1 MDQMTHRLLP
11 AGLVVAMMLAAPARA
26 DTPLYTRL
34 GSEPVV
40 MRVVNQT
47 VDTVAQDPRVNQ
59 SFDQVNLKRLKTK
72 LVEQICSLTGGG
84 CEYTGDEMKLVHKG
98 LKITE
103 REFFALVEAL
113 QQALNDNGVGERE
126 KNELLAILAPMK
138 RLVVEK

>member
-1 MDQMTHRLLP
+1 MMQYLIP
-11 AGLVVAMMLAAPARA
+11 AGFVMAMALTATAYA

-34 GSEPVV
+34 GGETLVTQI
-40 MRVVNQT
+40 VNQT
-47 VDTVAQDPRVNQ
+47 VDTVAQDLRVNQ
-59 SFDQVNLKRLKTK
+59 SFDKVNLKRVKTK
-72 LVEQICSLTGGG
+72 LVEQICSLSGGG

-113 QQALNDNGVGERE
+113 RQALNNNGVGERE

>member
-1 MDQMTHRLLP
+1 MMKRLIS
-11 AGLVVAMMLAAPARA
+11 AGFVVAMGLTATAHA

-34 GSEPVV
+34 GGEAVITQ
-40 MRVVNQT
+40 VVNQT
-47 VDTVAQDPRVNQ
+47 IDTVVQDPRVNQ
-59 SFDQVNLKRLKTK
+59 SFDKVNLKRVKTK

-103 REFFALVEAL
+103 REFYALVEAL
-113 QQALNDNGVGERE
+113 REALNDNGVGERE

>member
-1 MDQMTHRLLP
+1 MMQCLIP
-11 AGLVVAMMLAAPARA
+11 AGFVVAMVLNATAHA

-34 GSEPVV
+34 GGETVV
-40 MRVVNQT
+40 TQVVNQT

-59 SFDQVNLKRLKTK
+59 SFDKVNLKRVKTK

-103 REFFALVEAL
+103 LEFFALVEAL
-113 QQALNDNGVGERE
+113 QRALNDNGVGERE

-138 RLVVEK
+138 RLVVKK

>member
-1 MDQMTHRLLP
+1 MMQYLIP
-11 AGLVVAMMLAAPARA
+11 AGFVVAMVLTASAHS

-34 GSEPVV
+34 GGETVV
-40 MRVVNQT
+40 AQVVNQT

-59 SFDQVNLKRLKTK
+59 SFNNVNLKRVKTK

-84 CEYTGDEMKLVHKG
+84 CEYTGDEMKQVHKG
-98 LKITE
+98 LKISE

-113 QQALNDNGVGERE
+113 RQALNDNGVGERG
-126 KNELLAILAPMK
+126 KNELLAIFAPMK

>member
-1 MDQMTHRLLP
+1 MMQCLIP
-11 AGLVVAMMLAAPARA
+11 VGFVVAMVLTANAHA

-34 GSEPVV
+34 GGETVV
-40 MRVVNQT
+40 TQVVNQT
-47 VDTVAQDPRVNQ
+47 VDTVAHDPRVNQ
-59 SFDQVNLKRLKTK
+59 SFDKVNLKRVKTK

-103 REFFALVEAL
+103 REFYALVEVL
-113 QQALNDNGVGERE
+113 QQALHDNGVDERE

>member
-1 MDQMTHRLLP
+1 MTHRLLP
-11 AGLVVAMMLAAPARA
+11 TGLVVAMMLTAPARA
-26 DTPLYTRL
+26 DAPLYSRL
-34 GSEPVV
+34 GGEPVV
-40 MRVVNQT
+40 TRIVNQT
-47 VDTVAQDPRVNQ
+47 IETVAQDPRVNQ
-59 SFDQVNLKRLKTK
+59 SFDKVNLKRVKTK

>member
-1 MDQMTHRLLP
+1 MMQHLIP
-11 AGLVVAMMLAAPARA
+11 AGFVVAWVLTAPAHA

-34 GSEPVV
+34 GGEPVV
-40 MRVVNQT
+40 TQVVNKT

-59 SFDQVNLKRLKTK
+59 SFDKVNLKRVKTK

-103 REFFALVEAL
+103 REFYALVEAL
-113 QQALNDNGVGERE
+113 RQTLNDNGVAERE

>member
-1 MDQMTHRLLP
+1 M
-11 AGLVVAMMLAAPARA
+11 AMGLAATVHA

-34 GSEPVV
+34 GGETVV
-40 MRVVNQT
+40 TQVVNQT

-59 SFDQVNLKRLKTK
+59 SFDKVNLKRVKTK
-72 LVEQICSLTGGG
+72 LVEQVCSLTGGG
-84 CEYTGDEMKLVHKG
+84 CDYTGDEMKLVHQG

-103 REFFALVEAL
+103 REFYALVEAL

>member
-1 MDQMTHRLLP
+1 MTHCLIP
-11 AGLVVAMMLAAPARA
+11 AGLVVAMMLATPARA
-26 DTPLYTRL
+26 DTPLYSRL

-40 MRVVNQT
+40 TRVVNQT

-59 SFDQVNLKRLKTK
+59 SFDKVNLKRVKTK

-103 REFFALVEAL
+103 GEFFALVEAL
-113 QQALNDNGVGERE
+113 QQALIDNGVGERE

>member
-1 MDQMTHRLLP
+1 MMQCLSP
-11 AGLVVAMMLAAPARA
+11 VGCFLVTMMLAATAHA
-26 DTPLYTRL
+26 DTPLYARL
-34 GSEPVV
+34 GGEPVV
-40 MRVVNQT
+40 AQVVNQT
-47 VDTVAQDPRVNQ
+47 IDTVAQDPRINQ
-59 SFDQVNLKRLKTK
+59 SFDKVNLKRVKTK

-103 REFFALVEAL
+103 REFYALVEAL
-113 QQALNDNGVGERE
+113 RQALNDNGVDERE

>member
-1 MDQMTHRLLP
+1 MMQYLIP
-11 AGLVVAMMLAAPARA
+11 AGFVVAMVLTASAHS

-34 GSEPVV
+34 GGETVV
-40 MRVVNQT
+40 AQVVNQT
-47 VDTVAQDPRVNQ
+47 VDTVVQDTRVNQ
-59 SFDQVNLKRLKTK
+59 SFDQVNLKRVKTK
-72 LVEQICSLTGGG
+72 LVEQICSLSGGG
-84 CEYTGDEMKLVHKG
+84 CEYTGDEMKLVHKS

-113 QQALNDNGVGERE
+113 RQALNDNGVGERE

>member
-1 MDQMTHRLLP
+1 M
-11 AGLVVAMMLAAPARA
+11 ALALTATAYA

-34 GSEPVV
+34 GGETVV
-40 MRVVNQT
+40 AQVVNQT

-59 SFDQVNLKRLKTK
+59 SFDKVNLKRVKTK

-113 QQALNDNGVGERE
+113 RQALNNNGVGERE

>member
-1 MDQMTHRLLP
+1 MQCLIP
-11 AGLVVAMMLAAPARA
+11 AGFIVALVTAPVYA

-34 GSEPVV
+34 GGDTVV
-40 MRVVNQT
+40 TQVVNQT
-47 VDTVAQDPRVNQ
+47 IDTVAQDFRVNQ
-59 SFDQVNLKRLKTK
+59 SFDKVNLKRVKTK

-103 REFFALVEAL
+103 REFYALVEAL
-113 QQALNDNGVGERE
+113 REALVDNGVGERE

>member
-1 MDQMTHRLLP
+1 M
-11 AGLVVAMMLAAPARA
+11 ALALTATAYA
-26 DTPLYTRL
+26 DAPLYTRL
-34 GSEPVV
+34 GGEPVV
-40 MRVVNQT
+40 AQVVRQT

-59 SFDQVNLKRLKTK
+59 SFDKVNLKRVKTK

-103 REFFALVEAL
+103 REFYALVEAL
-113 QQALNDNGVGERE
+113 RQALNDNGVGERE

-138 RLVVEK
+138 RRVVEK

>member
-1 MDQMTHRLLP
+1 MMMQCLIP
-11 AGLVVAMMLAAPARA
+11 AGFVVAMVLTAPVHA

-34 GSEPVV
+34 GGETVV
-40 MRVVNQT
+40 AQVVNQT

-59 SFDQVNLKRLKTK
+59 SFDKVNLKRVKTK

-103 REFFALVEAL
+103 GEFYALVEVL
-113 QQALNDNGVGERE
+113 RQALNDNGVGERE

>member
-1 MDQMTHRLLP
+1 MMQRLIP
-11 AGLVVAMMLAAPARA
+11 TGFIAAMMLAASAHA
-26 DTPLYTRL
+26 DTPLYSRL
-34 GSEPVV
+34 GGETVV
-40 MRVVNQT
+40 TQVVNQT
-47 VDTVAQDPRVNQ
+47 VDTVAQDPQVNQ
-59 SFDQVNLKRLKTK
+59 SFDKVNLKRVKTK

-103 REFFALVEAL
+103 REFYALVEAL
-113 QQALNDNGVGERE
+113 REALNDNGVGERE